1 MAVRSILRMGDPR
14 LFEPAAPVVDFG
26 SPGLLALID
35 DLHDT
40 MRSAGGVGLAA
51 PQIGVGLQVVVFGFE
66 RSERYPD
73 AEPVPPTVLVNPLI
87 EPLGDDEAIAWE
99 GCPAGSKPR

>member
-1 MAVRSILRMGDPR
+1 MGDPR

-40 MRSAGGVGLAA
+40 
-51 PQIGVGLQVVVFGFE
+51 
-66 RSERYPD
+66 
-73 AEPVPPTVLVNPLI
+73 
-87 EPLGDDEAIAWE
+87 
-99 GCPAGSKPR
+99 